1 MKVMVTGGAG
11 FIGSHVT
18 AALLERGEKVV
29 CIDNFHGLYY
39 DPALKWKR
47 IEPFRGNP
55 AWRLYQGDIRDAKL
69 LEQIFSREKPDKV
82 IHIAALAGVR
92 NSLKYP
98 QLYEEVNIKG
108 TLNMLEAACR
118 HEVRNFVFASSSS
131 VYGERSHAPF
141 REDEPA
147 DWPISPYAATK
158 RAGELL
164 CYTYHHLYSIP
175 TTCLRFFTVYGPWGR
190 PDMALYLFTSA
201 IFEGRELTMFGDG
214 TSQRD
219 YTFIDDVVAGV
230 LSALDADL
238 DFEIIN
244 LGNCRTVMLRDFIA
258 LIEEACSRKARIRK
272 LPMQPGDVRLTCAD
286 ITKAQQLLGYNPQTP
301 IEEGVR
307 IFVDWYRR
315 EMVGRGNK

>member
-1 MKVMVTGGAG
+1 MKVLVTGGAG
-11 FIGSHVT
+11 FIGSHTT
-18 AALLERGEKVV
+18 AALLERGDEVV
-29 CIDNFHGLYY
+29 CIDNFHDLYY
-39 DPALKWKR
+39 DPALKWR
-47 IEPFRGNP
+47 RVEPFRGDP
-55 AWRLYQGDIRDAKL
+55 AWMLYQGDIRDAEL
-69 LEQIFSREKPDKV
+69 LEQIFSREKIDKV

-98 QLYEEVNIKG
+98 QLYEEVNVKG
-108 TLNMLEAACR
+108 TLNVLEAACK
-118 HEVRNFVFASSSS
+118 HGVRNFVFASSSS
-131 VYGERSHAPF
+131 VYGDRSHAPF

-158 RAGELL
+158 RAVELL
-164 CYTYHHLYSIP
+164 CYTYHHLYGIP

-201 IFEGRELTMFGDG
+201 IFDGREVRMFGDG

-219 YTFIDDVVAGV
+219 YTFIEDTVAGV
-230 LSALDADL
+230 LAALDADL

-244 LGNCRTVMLRDFIA
+244 LGNCRTVMLRDFIS
-258 LIEEACSRKARIRK
+258 LIERACGRKARIQQ
-272 LPMQPGDVRLTCAD
+272 LPIQPGDVRLTCAD
-286 ITKAQQLLGYNPQTP
+286 ITKAQQLLGYDPQTP

-315 EMVGRGNK
+315 EMVG